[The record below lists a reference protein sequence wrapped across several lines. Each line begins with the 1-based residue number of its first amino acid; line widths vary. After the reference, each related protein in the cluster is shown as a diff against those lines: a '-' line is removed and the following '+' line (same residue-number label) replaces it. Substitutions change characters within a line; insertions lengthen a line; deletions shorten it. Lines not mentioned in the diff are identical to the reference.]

1 MCSVTIGIHYQRN
14 HSKKIIRKKI
24 KTLITETHI
33 NGVRN
38 STLVTTKLNVVVV
51 VPKDTKE
58 MNVDEVK
65 TEHVVDAIKLD
76 IMKECVDPKK
86 NITSNMPLTVPL
98 LSCEIQMQTLI
109 LTMSIYMLLKIE
121 TSTSSKLQSF
131 TISINKNKVNML
143 TDSVSTLNIIDKSTY
158 NQLHEAELLTPT
170 YIKVYPY
177 QTSNPL
183 ELEGKFNCSVTANGS
198 TIPTTFDVIKSTGKC
213 ILGMNTSELLNLLR
227 VGPPTKQEVLQTK
240 ASTKLNPS
248 TQQIINK
255 YQDIFK
261 GMGTLKNFKLQLHIN
276 QNITPVQQPIRRS
289 PYHTKQK
296 VLDEL

>member
-33 NGVRN
+33 SGVRN

-86 NITSNMPLTVPL
+86 NITSNMPSTAPL

-143 TDSVSTLNIIDKSTY
+143 TDSVSTPNIIDKSTY

>member
-1 MCSVTIGIHYQRN
+1 
-14 HSKKIIRKKI
+14 
-24 KTLITETHI
+24 
-33 NGVRN
+33 
-38 STLVTTKLNVVVV
+38 
-51 VPKDTKE
+51 
-58 MNVDEVK
+58 
-65 TEHVVDAIKLD
+65 
-76 IMKECVDPKK
+76 
-86 NITSNMPLTVPL
+86 
-98 LSCEIQMQTLI
+98 
-109 LTMSIYMLLKIE
+109 
-121 TSTSSKLQSF
+121 
-131 TISINKNKVNML
+131 ML

-227 VGPPTKQEVLQTK
+227 VGPPTKQEVLQTT

>member
-33 NGVRN
+33 SGVRN

-86 NITSNMPLTVPL
+86 NITSNMPSTVPL

>member
-1 MCSVTIGIHYQRN
+1 MCSVTIGVHYQRN
-14 HSKKIIRKKI
+14 HSKKIIRNKI

-33 NGVRN
+33 SGVRN
-38 STLVTTKLNVVVV
+38 STLVTTKLSVVAVV
-51 VPKDTKE
+51 LKDTEE
-58 MNVDEVK
+58 MNIDEVK
-65 TEHVVDAIKLD
+65 TENVVDAIKLD

-86 NITSNMPLTVPL
+86 NITSNMSSTVPL
-98 LSCEIQMQTLI
+98 LSCEIQMQTLM

-143 TDSVSTLNIIDKSTY
+143 TDSVSTLNITDKSTY
-158 NQLHEAELLTPT
+158 NQLHEAELLTTT
-170 YIKVYPY
+170 YIEVYPY

-183 ELEGKFNCSVTANGS
+183 DLEGKFNCSVTANGS

-213 ILGMNTSELLNLLR
+213 IIRMSTSELLNPLR

-240 ASTKLNPS
+240 ASAKLNPS

-261 GMGTLKNFKLQLHIN
+261 CMGTLKNFKLQLHIN
-276 QNITPVQQPIRRS
+276 QNITPVQQPIRRL
-289 PYHTKQK
+289 PYHTKKK